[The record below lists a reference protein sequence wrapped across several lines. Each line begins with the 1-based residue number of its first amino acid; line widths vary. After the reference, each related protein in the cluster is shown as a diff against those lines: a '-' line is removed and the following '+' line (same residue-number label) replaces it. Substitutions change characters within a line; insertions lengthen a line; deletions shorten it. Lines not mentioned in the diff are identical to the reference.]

1 MTRFGFAVAAFFFA
15 AAVFSQEAPRPIF
28 EITVERYLLDLYV
41 TDDRGE
47 PIDDLRPMNFR
58 VRLDGRPAEVEA
70 VELIDTTLPR
80 TDVAIADDDSEEL
93 DLEPPRPRG
102 RLLVLFF
109 QTDFQRE
116 KSRISGHMKMIDFA
130 QTFVDGLQPHD
141 RAAVVQFDS
150 HLKVREDFT
159 SDREKLRKAIE
170 ESVRIDNPGRP
181 ARVPAPSLMSRLN
194 ETEMRRAATPEKA
207 LFLLGNALLPIEGP
221 KSLILFGWGLGR
233 YGSGGVTMIPDY
245 FPARRALEAS
255 RTAVFS
261 IDISQSSFH
270 SLEVGLKTVSKETG
284 GFYAKTD
291 VLPEIAMGR
300 LDRTLSAR
308 YELSI
313 KRPPDLPRGLHKVEV
328 EVVGRKGA
336 RVLARETVEDR
347 EAR

>member
-1 MTRFGFAVAAFFFA
+1 MPRPGLFLAAILFATAAL
-15 AAVFSQEAPRPIF
+15 SQESRPIF

-41 TDDRGE
+41 TDDSGE

-58 VRLDGRPAEVEA
+58 VKLDGQPAEIEA
-70 VELIDTTLPR
+70 VEFIDATLPQP
-80 TDVAIADDDSEEL
+80 DVSILDDAGGR

-109 QTDFQRE
+109 QTDFQRAS
-116 KSRISGHMKMIDFA
+116 SRISGHMKMIDYA
-130 QTFVDGLQPHD
+130 QKFVDGLQPHD
-141 RAAVVQFDS
+141 RVAVVQFDS

-159 SDREKLRKAIE
+159 SDREKLRRAIE
-170 ESVRIDNPGRP
+170 ESVRIDSPGRP
-181 ARVPAPSLMSRLN
+181 TRVPAPSLMSRLD
-194 ETEMRRAATPEKA
+194 EGEMKRAATPEKA

-233 YGSGGVTMIPDY
+233 YGMGGVTMIPDY

-270 SLEVGLKTVSKETG
+270 SLEVGLKTVSKQTG

-300 LDRTLSAR
+300 LDRTLSSR

-313 KRPPDLPRGLHKVEV
+313 KRPPDLPRGLHKIEV

-336 RVLARETVEDR
+336 RVLVRETVEDK
-347 EAR
+347 

>member
-1 MTRFGFAVAAFFFA
+1 MARPGLILAAILFATAAL
-15 AAVFSQEAPRPIF
+15 SQEARPIF

-58 VRLDGRPAEVEA
+58 VRIDGQPAEIEA
-70 VELIDTTLPR
+70 VEFVDTTLPR
-80 TDVAIADDDSEEL
+80 PEASIRDDGGAG

-102 RLLVLFF
+102 RLLILFF
-109 QTDFQRE
+109 QTDFQRAS
-116 KSRISGHMKMIDFA
+116 SRISGHIKMIDYA
-130 QTFVDGLQPHD
+130 QKFVDGLQPHD

-159 SDREKLRKAIE
+159 SDKARLREAIE
-170 ESVRIDNPGRP
+170 RSIRIDDPGRP
-181 ARVPAPSLMSRLN
+181 RRVPAPSLMSRLD
-194 ETEMRRAATPEKA
+194 EREMKRAASPEKA

-221 KSLILFGWGLGR
+221 KSLILFGWGLGDMAW
-233 YGSGGVTMIPDY
+233 GGDHDPRLL
-245 FPARRALEAS
+245 PARRALEAS

-261 IDISQSSFH
+261 IDISQSSYH
-270 SLEVGLKTVSKETG
+270 SLEVGLKTVSQQTG

-300 LDRTLSAR
+300 LDRTLSSR

-328 EVVGRKGA
+328 EVVGRRGA
-336 RVLARETVEDR
+336 RVLVRETVEDK
-347 EAR
+347 

>member
-1 MTRFGFAVAAFFFA
+1 MARPGLILAAILFATAAL
-15 AAVFSQEAPRPIF
+15 SQEARPIF

-58 VRLDGRPAEVEA
+58 VRLDGQPAEIEA
-70 VELIDTTLPR
+70 VEFVDATLPR
-80 TDVAIADDDSEEL
+80 PEASIADDGGER

-102 RLLVLFF
+102 RLLILFF
-109 QTDFQRE
+109 QTDFQRAS
-116 KSRISGHMKMIDFA
+116 SRTSGHIKMIDYA
-130 QTFVDGLQPHD
+130 RKFVDGLQPHD

-159 SDREKLRKAIE
+159 SDKARLREAIE
-170 ESVRIDNPGRP
+170 RSIRIDDPGRP
-181 ARVPAPSLMSRLN
+181 RRVPAPSLMSRL
-194 ETEMRRAATPEKA
+194 EEREMKRAASPEKA

-233 YGSGGVTMIPDY
+233 YGMGGVTMTPDY

-261 IDISQSSFH
+261 IDISQSSYH
-270 SLEVGLKTVSKETG
+270 SLEVGLKTVSAQTG

-300 LDRTLSAR
+300 LDRTLSSR

-328 EVVGRKGA
+328 EVVGRRGA
-336 RVLARETVEDR
+336 RVLVRETVEDR
-347 EAR
+347 

>member
-1 MTRFGFAVAAFFFA
+1 MPRFEFAVAAILFA
-15 AAVFSQEAPRPIF
+15 AVASSQVAPRPIF

-58 VRLDGRPAEVEA
+58 VRLDGKPAEVEA
-70 VELIDTTLPR
+70 VEFVDTTLPR
-80 TDVAIADDDSEEL
+80 TDVPIAGDESEDV

-102 RLLVLFF
+102 RLLILFF

-116 KSRISGHMKMIDFA
+116 KSRIGGQMKMIDYA
-130 QTFVDGLQPHD
+130 QAFVDGLQPHD

-150 HLKVREDFT
+150 HFKVREDFT
-159 SDREKLRKAIE
+159 NDREKLRRAIE
-170 ESVRIDNPGRP
+170 ESLRIDNPGRP
-181 ARVPAPSLMSRLN
+181 SRVPAPSLMSRLD
-194 ETEMRRAATPEKA
+194 EREMKRAATPEKA

-261 IDISQSSFH
+261 IDISQASFH
-270 SLEVGLKTVSKETG
+270 SLEVGLETVSKETG

-291 VLPEIAMGR
+291 LFPEIAMGR

-313 KRPPDLPRGLHKVEV
+313 KRPPDLPRGLHEVEV
-328 EVVGRKGA
+328 EVVGRKEA
-336 RVLARETVEDR
+336 RVLVRSTVEDK
-347 EAR
+347 

>member
-1 MTRFGFAVAAFFFA
+1 MPRFGFAVAAVLFA
-15 AAVFSQEAPRPIF
+15 AVAFSQEAPRPIF

-58 VRLDGRPAEVEA
+58 VRLDGRPAEIEA
-70 VELIDTTLPR
+70 VEFVDTTLPR
-80 TDVAIADDDSEEL
+80 TEVAIAGDDSGDL

-102 RLLVLFF
+102 RLIVLFF

-116 KSRISGHMKMIDFA
+116 KSRIGGQMKMIDFA
-130 QTFVDGLQPHD
+130 QEFVDGLRPHD

-150 HLKVREDFT
+150 HFKVREDFT

-181 ARVPAPSLMSRLN
+181 ARVPAPSLMSRLD
-194 ETEMRRAATPEKA
+194 EREMKRAATPEKA

-270 SLEVGLKTVSKETG
+270 SLEVGLETVSKETG

-291 VLPEIAMGR
+291 VFPEIAMGR

-328 EVVGRKGA
+328 KVIGRKGA
-336 RVLARETVEDR
+336 RVLVRETVEDK
-347 EAR
+347 